1 MLARAAFASSS
12 PGVFG
17 TLRRAGCMSQGLRN
31 QMANR
36 VLRSLPGSLEG
47 LPDSLWQNVGPF
59 QQPHDVKKN
68 TMVAL
73 I

>member
-1 MLARAAFASSS
+1 
-12 PGVFG
+12 
-17 TLRRAGCMSQGLRN
+17 MSQGLRN